1 MRQLGRVHRVAIAV
15 LHERL
20 GDGPTHVFCAHIIMV
35 HTQRAVYA
43 SQRPISVQ
51 RHGFSVVFL
60 GTHFDVSEVKAGWVE
75 YQRSARY
82 LKFRFWS
89 DQGKCTRVT
98 VWADERRVNGFDDP
112 LFKEITAKRMEV

>member
-1 MRQLGRVHRVAIAV
+1 MTSRAAIVGSFRAIVPQVSPTISGQNELYIV

-35 HTQRAVYA
+35 HSQRAVYA

-60 GTHFDVSEVKAGWVE
+60 GTHFYVSEVKAGWVE

-89 DQGKCTRVT
+89 D
-98 VWADERRVNGFDDP
+98 
-112 LFKEITAKRMEV
+112 